1 MNDER
6 TAESNDRPARHGV
19 LGTIGLA
26 GLVGAFLFLSLGNT
40 RPQTLESS
48 PVEDQAAASLRNG
61 GEPLRPSRYIE
72 GHRDIRDTVYT
83 TDSIY
88 LLVDL
93 QKQNVTVVN
102 RNGSSRS
109 FLISSGTPYVSEG
122 MSTPTG
128 IFTVQYMTPMAISRQ
143 FNDARLHNWIGV
155 YGGVGFHGLD
165 GSGYYGHLGKRPSS
179 HGCIRMAREA
189 IKEMYDI
196 VHVGAIIHVRDQE
209 PARVVA
215 FCDPVNPP
223 DGELID
229 SVRARTRGLGDARL
243 KALYAGRLYVEPHRP
258 LVHSARTRIDWRI
271 DPGLK
276 TKVVRQEI
284 PRTMTLPSIRDEVAG
299 L

>member
-1 MNDER
+1 MSEE
-6 TAESNDRPARHGV
+6 TSLLTEGKPARSGL

-26 GLVGAFLFLSLGNT
+26 SLVGAFLFLSLGNT

-48 PVEDQAAASLRNG
+48 PVENRSVTSLRTAN
-61 GEPLRPSRYIE
+61 EPLRPSRYIE

-93 QKQNVTVVN
+93 QKQNVTVIN

-109 FLISSGTPYVSEG
+109 FLISSGNPYISEG

-128 IFTVQYMTPMAISRQ
+128 IFTVQHMTPMAISKQ

-155 YGGVGFHGLD
+155 NAGIGFHGLD

-189 IKEMYDI
+189 IKDMYSI

-209 PARVVA
+209 PARIVA
-215 FCDPVNPP
+215 FCNPANPP

-229 SVRARTRGLGDARL
+229 SSRARVRGLGDARL

-258 LVHSARTRIDWRI
+258 LVHTSRTRIDWRI

-276 TKVVRQEI
+276 SKVVRQEI
-284 PRTMTLPSIRDEVAG
+284 PRTMTLPSIREEVVG